1 MKRLRRALVATF
13 AALLVMTQSA
23 AAQPKE
29 DPAKRRREVQQQ
41 RARVAADVDAQ
52 RASEQEL
59 ERALDA
65 LNANVRAQEA
75 AASAARQAAESAAA
89 EATAATAA
97 ERQTAAELEQLKREV
112 KAIAVNSYMRGPTAI
127 PTEVD
132 EADSALDAIRGQILL
147 GAAVRRQTDIVD
159 ALRAKTEDLAERRRQ
174 AESAKAR
181 AATRRRDA
189 QSKLSAVRGAQTQQ
203 EQLVNAAEARL
214 ERSLGEAASLAALD
228 QQLAA
233 DIQRRQEALA
243 RQLAASRPPRAPSGG
258 ATTGRRPAAPGL
270 TTVRGI
276 TVATSIAD
284 QLEGLLNAADS
295 AGLSLSGSGYRS
307 SEGQVA
313 MRRSNCGSSDYD
325 VYEKPASQCSPPTA
339 RPGES
344 MHERGLAIDFTN
356 NGRLIS
362 SRSDP
367 AFQWLSG
374 NASRFGLYNLP
385 AEPWHWSTNGN

>member
-1 MKRLRRALVATF
+1 MKRLRRALVAIF
-13 AALLVMTQSA
+13 AAILMTTQA
-23 AAQPKE
+23 AAAETKE

-52 RASEQEL
+52 RATEQEL

-75 AASAARQAAESAAA
+75 AAGAARQAAESAARE
-89 EATAATAA
+89 EAAAAAA

-112 KAIAVNSYMRGPTAI
+112 KAIAVNSYMRGPSAV
-127 PTEVD
+127 PTEVE

-147 GAAVRRQTDIVD
+147 GAAVRRQSDIVD
-159 ALRAKTEDLAERRRQ
+159 ALRAKTEDLADRRKEAQ
-174 AESAKAR
+174 SAKAR
-181 AATRRRDA
+181 AAARQRDA
-189 QSKLSAVRGAQTQQ
+189 QGKLNAVRGAQTQQ
-203 EQLVNAAEARL
+203 QQLVDAAEARL
-214 ERSLGEAASLAALD
+214 ERALGEAASLATLD

-243 RQLAASRPPRAPSGG
+243 RQLAASRAPRPPSG
-258 ATTGRRPAAPGL
+258 AATGRRPAAPGL

-284 QLEGLLNAADS
+284 QLEGLLNAADG

-313 MRRSNCGSSDYD
+313 ARRSNCGSSDYD

-344 MHERGLAIDFTN
+344 MHEKGLAIDFTN